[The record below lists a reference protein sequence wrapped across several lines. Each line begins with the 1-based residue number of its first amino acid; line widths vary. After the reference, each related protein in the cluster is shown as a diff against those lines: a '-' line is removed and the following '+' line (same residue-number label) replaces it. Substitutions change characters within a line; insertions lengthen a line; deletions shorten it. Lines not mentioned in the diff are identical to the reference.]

1 MDMALVDG
9 PCTWLVFT
17 GRVHTGP
24 VNTGSVFRAL
34 VINILPVVNFDVV
47 SVQE

>member
-1 MDMALVDG
+1 VS
-9 PCTWLVFT
+9 T
-17 GRVHTGP
+17 GIILDTRVHWPWTWP
-24 VNTGSVFRAL
+24 MNTGSVYQAL